1 MPLSRPGAREPIH
14 TRAIEC
20 TSYQRE
26 DGLWDVEGHLTDVV
40 SFDFPNEFRGIITAG
55 TPVHD
60 MWLRLTVD
68 ADIVVRDVEAAI
80 DAAPYEICP
89 AIAPAFGRLKGL
101 RIGPGWNRKARE
113 QVGGVLGCTHLVE
126 LLRPVAT
133 VAFKT
138 VRRARNES
146 TAVGKAGTDD
156 SPSQI
161 NSCHALASDSY
172 VVQERWPDHYT
183 GS

>member
-1 MPLSRPGAREPIH
+1 MPLSRPAARETIH

-20 TSYQRE
+20 TSYKRE
-26 DGLWDVEGHLTDVV
+26 DGMWDVEGHLTDVV
-40 SFDFPNEFRGIITAG
+40 SFDFPNAFRGIIPAG

-68 ADIVVRDVEAAI
+68 ADIVVQDVEAAI
-80 DAAPYEICP
+80 DSAPYEICP
-89 AIAPAFGRLKGL
+89 AITPAFAGLKGI

-113 QVGGVLGCTHLVE
+113 RVGGVHGCTHLVD

-133 VAFKT
+133 VAYKT
-138 VRRARNES
+138 VRRARNTS
-146 TAVGKAGTDD
+146 NVVSKAGTDD
-156 SPSQI
+156 SSSQI

-172 VVQERWPDHYT
+172 VVRDRWPDHYT

>member
-1 MPLSRPGAREPIH
+1 MPLSRPTAREPIH

-20 TSYQRE
+20 KSYQRT

-40 SFDFPNEFRGIITAG
+40 TFDFPNAERGIITAG

-60 MWLRLTVD
+60 LWLRLTVD
-68 ADIVVRDVEAAI
+68 ADIVVRDVEVAM
-80 DAAPYEICP
+80 DAAPYGIC
-89 AIAPAFGRLKGL
+89 AAVAPAFAALKGL
-101 RIGPGWNRKARE
+101 RVGPGWNRQVRE
-113 QVGGVLGCTHLVE
+113 KVGGVQGCTHLVD

-138 VRRARNES
+138 VRKATNKS
-146 TAVGKAGTDD
+146 TAVGTAGTDD

-161 NSCHALASDSY
+161 NTCHALASDSH
-172 VVQERWPDHYT
+172 VVRERWPDRYT